1 MSPRT
6 KEQYSKIR
14 ETSRKHIAEVAL
26 QLFAKYGYHATS
38 VSQIAAKAK
47 ISKGLLYNYFKSKDD
62 LLKSIIENGLNEIM
76 MMTEQMK
83 GGKNAKEKLSLLI
96 KLSVEHLKKYT
107 AFWDLFISLLL
118 QPDVQKKTGAIFIQY
133 RNEAV
138 NLMAELFRQMDSEN
152 PDMDAFSLGTQ
163 LDGLGLNY
171 VAAPDKFP
179 IDKMKDYLIE
189 KYCK

>member
-107 AFWDLFISLLL
+107 SFWDLFISLLL